1 MKKGLNMKNQNVTKS
16 ITPEVLQELF
26 MDYARELCAEY
37 LGCIKESSSFK
48 EHSQDAYDEYRCWF
62 NALFEWIQNIKA
74 GKVLHVLKFVGAYDG
89 REIDND
95 RLLTALRT
103 LCYIARFDD
112 GVDGN
117 FFAFDRGSYEIPY
130 DTLFRLERFVRKV
143 V

>member
-48 EHSQDAYDEYRCWF
+48 EHSKRAYEEYRCWF
-62 NALFEWIQNIKA
+62 DALFEWIRNIKA
-74 GKVLHVLKFVGAYDG
+74 GKLLRVLKFVGAYDG
-89 REIDND
+89 RKIDND

-130 DTLFRLERFVRKV
+130 DTLFRLERFVRKGV
-143 V
+143 